1 MNKEDIQGL
10 VLSTTKPNDKVARAL
25 TELGIRVLPLP
36 EDEGN
41 VDRYI
46 ISKRLV
52 IERRT
57 GAGLI
62 KGIMDKTLFTS
73 AIYMRE
79 HFRMQMMIVEGKV
92 NYEYS
97 MMDPQAVRGA
107 LSSMVLQYGINVL
120 STPDLEE
127 TIQLIAMVLHQ
138 EQTGIPAISLI
149 PKRKATMIDDMQRRV
164 IEMLPGCGMV
174 MARDLLQRFGSV
186 QRIVN
191 ASPEELLSMR
201 GIGRRKAHQ
210 IHKVLN
216 AVYESVDTEKNIE
229 DAIEADPSLLFRAP
243 ITLLARQHVIF
254 TKERERHAVD
264 LVFLDER
271 RKELILVE
279 LKLGVLTGA
288 AIDQISRYLDNAY
301 KSTLLRTYLDQG
313 FKLRGMLATIEKS
326 DINVARSDVTV
337 RVIDRRRVIK
347 GLLALRN
354 DGVSKTVSSKRQ

>member
-1 MNKEDIQGL
+1 MATEEMQGL
-10 VLSTTKPNDKVARAL
+10 ILSTTKPEGKVAVGLA
-25 TELGIRVLPLP
+25 ELGVRVVPVS

-46 ISKRLV
+46 VSKRLV
-52 IERRT
+52 VERRT
-57 GAGLI
+57 GGGLI

-73 AIYMRE
+73 AVYMRE
-79 HFRMQMMIVEGKV
+79 HFRMQLLIVEGNV

-107 LSSMVLQYGINVL
+107 LSAIVLQYGINVL
-120 STPDLEE
+120 STPDVEE
-127 TIQLIAMVLHQ
+127 TIQLLLMVLRQ
-138 EQTGIPAISLI
+138 EQMGIPAISLI
-149 PKRKATMIDDMQRRV
+149 PKRKATTIDDMQRRV

-191 ASPEELLSMR
+191 ASVQELQSMR
-201 GIGRRKAHQ
+201 GIGQRKAAQ
-210 IHKVLN
+210 INKVLN
-216 AVYESVDTEKNIE
+216 AEYEAVDTERDIE
-229 DAIEADPSLLFRAP
+229 DAIEANPSLLFKRA

-264 LVFLDER
+264 LVFVDDR

-279 LKLGVLTGA
+279 LKLGVLTRP

-301 KSTLLRTYLDQG
+301 KSTLLRSYLDKG
-313 FKLRGMLATIEKS
+313 YKLLGMLATIEKS
-326 DINVARSDVTV
+326 DLTVARPDVTV
-337 RVIDRRRVIK
+337 RVIERRRVIK
-347 GLLALRN
+347 GLLALRTHRSWKP
-354 DGVSKTVSSKRQ
+354 V